1 MYYHGTS
8 AVILFKSISPN
19 NKTLFTFHACSQKD
33 LHWHL
38 VNNEKKNKTILDH
51 GPRQYFTTEA
61 MIYDQ
66 KQLTK

>member
-38 VNNEKKNKTILDH
+38 VNNEKK
-51 GPRQYFTTEA
+51 
-61 MIYDQ
+61 
-66 KQLTK
+66 KQNNFVSWPTAIFYHRSDDI